1 MCLILHVLVLSD
13 QNIKILPER
22 LHGGVEDE
30 GGQGLDLGQGGGVLW
45 YQRLLTFSPGECCV
59 SWRTLNSAPHV

>member
-45 YQRLLTFSPGECCV
+45 Y
-59 SWRTLNSAPHV
+59 